1 MPTLTLMHGNAAAAS
16 FVPENETA
24 PATER
29 RHDRAARARGPLRA
43 VAGAVGAA
51 ATVVAVVALCL
62 VSIVTHVARAALRR
76 RPAPALPAAPRLN
89 AGA

>member
-1 MPTLTLMHGNAAAAS
+1 MPTLTLMHDDAAAAS

-24 PATER
+24 PATAR
-29 RHDRAARARGPLRA
+29 GPDDAARARRPLRA

-51 ATVVAVVALCL
+51 ATFVVVVAVCAIA
-62 VSIVTHVARAALRR
+62 IVTHVARAALRR
-76 RPAPALPAAPRLN
+76 RPAPALPAATRLN